1 MEVKMALTQK
11 KKAYAQARLQ
21 GKKTKEAAVL
31 AGYAERSAA
40 AKGSQLESDP
50 DVVAY
55 LASLNSQGGGG
66 LDATPLG
73 EAAIQAEFLA
83 MENVSNSLEFLKTI
97 YKNPRIDRKIRIDA
111 AKAALPY
118 EFGRVGEKGIK
129 EGRQDEANDAAK
141 KSKFATADEQRKQQQ
156 RVS

>member
-1 MEVKMALTQK
+1 MALTQR
-11 KKAYAQARLQ
+11 KKAFAHARLQ
-21 GKKTKEAAVL
+21 GKKKEEAAVL
-31 AGYAERSAA
+31 AGYSERSAA
-40 AKGSQLESDP
+40 AKGCQLENDP

-66 LDATPLG
+66 LDGTPLG
-73 EAAIQAEFLA
+73 EAAIQAEFIA
-83 MENVSNSLEFLKTI
+83 MDKVSNSLEFLKTI
-97 YKNPRIDRKIRIDA
+97 YKNPRIDQRTRIDA

>member
-1 MEVKMALTQK
+1 MALTQR
-11 KKAYAQARLQ
+11 KKAFAQARFQ
-21 GKKTKEAAVL
+21 GKKKEEAAVL
-31 AGYAERSAA
+31 AGYSERSAA
-40 AKGSQLESDP
+40 AKGCQLENDP

-73 EAAIQAEFLA
+73 EAAIQAEFRA

-97 YKNPRIDRKIRIDA
+97 YKNPRIDRKIRIEA

-118 EFGRVGEKGIK
+118 EFGKVGEDGVKK
-129 EGRQDEANDAAK
+129 VRDNEADQVSR
-141 KSKFATADEQRKQQQ
+141 KSKFATADEQRKQQ

>member
-1 MEVKMALTQK
+1 MALTQK

-31 AGYAERSAA
+31 AGYSERSAA

-97 YKNPRIDRKIRIDA
+97 YKNPRIDLSLIHI
-111 AKAALPY
+111 
-118 EFGRVGEKGIK
+118 
-129 EGRQDEANDAAK
+129 
-141 KSKFATADEQRKQQQ
+141 
-156 RVS
+156 